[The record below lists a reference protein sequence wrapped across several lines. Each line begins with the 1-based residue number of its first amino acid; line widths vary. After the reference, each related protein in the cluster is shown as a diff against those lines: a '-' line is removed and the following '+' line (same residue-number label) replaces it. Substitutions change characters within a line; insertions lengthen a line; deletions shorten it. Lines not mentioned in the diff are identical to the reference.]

1 MKKILFVSLLFL
13 SGLSFAQN
21 PLPVIPFGDRK
32 ADLYYWDTNW
42 IDRYEHLH
50 PGSTPYPVSMVNKW
64 YYDIRSDR
72 YWGRACQANTPILVR
87 GIAGM
92 AKTDHIFQPMF
103 TIDTNRLPE
112 WFIMFDNNYNK
123 LGEGRWDTLE
133 PSYKME
139 VKIGNGS
146 QSINV
151 YEVYFDKPVLVS
163 GRFYVG
169 GTSHNNLCHG
179 QNTGDGNYGFSQ
191 PEHLATFYPHFNC
204 NASNTTPPYMLPCN
218 PPVALLHYYWPYFV
232 ANPPASYDYYNDGYD
247 TSSFQLVECQYH
259 FSPFFAIID
268 TNYVYYDCQRPTGLR
283 VDYADEDSVKVAW
296 DSASAEMWDV
306 LVWNDGIEPDSG
318 MHFTVQTNRLELT
331 GLDTSRWYNIK
342 VMALCDTM
350 GINTSEWSNVF
361 RLRVSDHIVLPCEVP
376 TGLRVQPLQRNGVI
390 VRWNPGDAGLW
401 ELALWR
407 EEGTD
412 TTLIQSQVEYVEVD
426 NLDTA
431 VWYAVRLRAVCDSN
445 NVSEWTDTVC
455 FFVPNW
461 DTTGT
466 EPIAIEILADRNTCL
481 MPNPTSDKV
490 TVVSSYQL
498 QKVELFGTDGKRIAS
513 YPADGLSTELD
524 LSAYPSGSY
533 IVRTT
538 TTAGVTTKRLVK
550 K

>member
-1 MKKILFVSLLFL
+1 MFL

-50 PGSTPYPVSMVNKW
+50 PGSTPYPVATGDRYAY
-64 YYDIRSDR
+64 YYDIRSDL

-112 WFIMFDNNYNK
+112 WFIMFDTNYNK
-123 LGEGRWDTLE
+123 LGEGRWDTLN
-133 PSYKME
+133 PAYKME
-139 VKIGNGS
+139 VRYGS
-146 QSINV
+146 RSESINV

-169 GTSHNNLCHG
+169 GTTHNNLCHG
-179 QNTGDGNYGFSQ
+179 QNTGDENYSIGQ
-191 PEHLATFYPHFNC
+191 PEHLATFYPDFNC
-204 NASNTTPPYMLPCN
+204 NFANSAPYYTLPCN
-218 PPVALLHYYWPYFV
+218 PPLALLHYYWPYIYTI
-232 ANPPASYDYYNDGYD
+232 PPANYTPDYD
-247 TSSFQLVECQYH
+247 TSLFQLIGCQYH
-259 FSPFFAIID
+259 FYPFFAIID
-268 TNYVYYDCQRPTGLR
+268 TNYVYYDCQQPTGLR
-283 VDYADEDSVKVAW
+283 VGYADEDSVTVAW

-306 LVWNDGIEPDSG
+306 VVWNDGIEPDSG
-318 MHFTVQTNRLELT
+318 MHFSVQTNQLELT

-342 VMALCDTM
+342 VMALCDTI
-350 GINTSEWSNVF
+350 GINTSAWSNVL
-361 RLRVSDHIVLPCEVP
+361 RLRVSDHIVQPCDVP
-376 TGLRVQPLQRNGVI
+376 EGLRIQPLQRNGVI
-390 VRWNPGDAGLW
+390 VRWNPSDAGLW
-401 ELALWR
+401 DLAVWR
-407 EEGTD
+407 EEGSD
-412 TTLIQSQVEYVEVD
+412 TTLMQSQVEYVEVD
-426 NLDTA
+426 DLDTA

-445 NVSEWTDTVC
+445 NVSDWTDTVR

-466 EPIAIEILADRNTCL
+466 EPIAVETAVDRSTHL